1 MILSMQRTHVAI
13 VGAGPIGIEL
23 AIALKRRGIPYVH
36 LEARQIAATMF
47 WWPVGTRWFSSN
59 ERISIANV
67 PLQTNDQN
75 KATREDY
82 LRYLRSV
89 VQQFDLRIN
98 TYEPVVS
105 IERTPAGFHLKTASI
120 AGPRAYLADR
130 VVLATGGTARP
141 RELGVPGESLPH
153 VSHYMQ
159 DPHAYFRK
167 RVLIVGGKN
176 SAVESALRLHNAGA
190 QVVISYRRS
199 EFNAKSI
206 KYWLYPEITGL
217 IRSGHIEAHFNTL
230 VREITP
236 AGARLCTT
244 DDGPRTTDIPADFVL
259 LLVGYVAD
267 MTLARLAGVK
277 LSDPGDVPQY
287 DERTMET
294 NVPGL
299 YIAGTAIVGT
309 QDSFKVFLEN
319 CHVHVDRIVNAL
331 TGAAPPPTPEPV
343 ALPES

>member
-1 MILSMQRTHVAI
+1 MHRTRVAI
-13 VGAGPIGIEL
+13 IGAGPIGIEL
-23 AIALKRRGIPYVH
+23 AVALKQRDIPYVH
-36 LEARQIAATMF
+36 LEARQVGATMF
-47 WWPVGTRWFSSN
+47 WWPAGTRWFSSN
-59 ERISIANV
+59 DRISLAGV

-82 LRYLRSV
+82 LRYLRSI

-105 IERTPAGFHLKTASI
+105 INQTLAGFHVQTASA
-120 AGPRAYLADR
+120 AGPRDYL
-130 VVLATGGTARP
+130 VNQVILATGGTAAP
-141 RELGVPGESLPH
+141 RKLGVPGESLPH

-176 SAVESALRLHNAGA
+176 SAVEAALRLHNAGA
-190 QVVISYRRS
+190 EIVMSYRRA

-217 IRSGHIEAHFNTL
+217 IKSGGIEAHFNTL
-230 VREITP
+230 VSEIAPTGATLCP
-236 AGARLCTT
+236 ADDRRGTT
-244 DDGPRTTDIPADFVL
+244 EVKADFVL

-277 LSDPGDVPQY
+277 LNPPCDVPQY

-294 NVPGL
+294 NVPGV
-299 YIAGTAIVGT
+299 YIAGTAIAGT

-331 TGAAPPPTPEPV
+331 TGQVPPPTPEPV
-343 ALPES
+343 AMPES